1 MYLPTA
7 RFQAAG
13 RFLLAEFIYTMRKA
27 RKAHGDKVILDDVTL
42 NFLPGAKI
50 GVVGPNGAG
59 KSTVLKIMA
68 GIEQP
73 SNGDAFISPGYSVG
87 ILMQEPELN
96 EEKTVLEN
104 VQEGV
109 AEIKGKLDR
118 FNEIAEL
125 MATDYSDALL
135 DEMGKL
141 QEELD
146 HANAWD
152 LDAQLEQAMDALGC
166 PPGDWPVTTLS
177 GGEKRRVAL
186 CKLLLEAPDLLLLD
200 EPTNHLDAE
209 SVNWLE
215 QHLAKYEGTVVAI
228 THDRYFLDNVAQWI
242 LELDRGRA
250 YPYEGNYSTYLE
262 TKATRL
268 KVEGQKDAK
277 RQKRLKEELE
287 WVRSNAKGRQAK
299 SKARLARYEE
309 MAAEADKMRKLDF
322 EEIQIPPGPR
332 LGNVVVEVDKLNK
345 AFGEKVLVDGL
356 SFTLPRNGIVGVIG
370 PNGAGKTTLFKMI
383 QGLEAPDSGDI
394 KVGETVK
401 ISYVDQGRANIDP
414 KKTLWEVVSDGLD
427 YINVG
432 QVEMPSRA
440 YVSAFGFKGPDQ
452 QKPAGVLSGGER
464 NRLNLA
470 LTLKQGGNLL
480 LLDEP
485 TNDLDVETL
494 SSLENALLEF
504 PGCAVVV
511 SHDRWFLDRVATHI
525 LAYEGE
531 SKWFWFEGNFES
543 YEKNKIERLGA
554 DAARPHRATYKKLT
568 RG

>member
-1 MYLPTA
+1 M
-7 RFQAAG
+7 
-13 RFLLAEFIYTMRKA
+13 AEFIYTMRKA
-27 RKAHGDKVILDDVTL
+27 RKAHGDKVILDDVTTS
-42 NFLPGAKI
+42 FYPGAKI

-59 KSTVLKIMA
+59 KSTILKIMA

-73 SNGDAFISPGYSVG
+73 SNGDAFLSPGYTVG
-87 ILMQEPELN
+87 ILLQEPPLTEN
-96 EEKTVLEN
+96 KTVLEN

-109 AEIKGKLDR
+109 AGIKGKLDR
-118 FNEIAEL
+118 FNEIAEQ
-125 MATDYSDALL
+125 MATDYTDELM

-141 QEELD
+141 QEDLD

-166 PPGDWPVTTLS
+166 PPGDWPVVNLS
-177 GGEKRRVAL
+177 GGERRRVAL
-186 CKLLLEAPDLLLLD
+186 CKLLLEQPDLLLLD

-215 QHLAKYEGTVVAI
+215 QHLAKYPGTVVAV

-242 LELDRGRA
+242 CEVDRGRL
-250 YPYEGNYSTYLE
+250 YPYEGNYSKYLE
-262 TKATRL
+262 TKAARL

-332 LGNVVVEVDKLNK
+332 LGSVVVEVNNLSK
-345 AFGEKVLVDGL
+345 AFGEKVLIDDL
-356 SFTLPRNGIVGVIG
+356 SFTLPRNGIVGIIG

-383 QGLEAPDSGDI
+383 QGIEEPDSGAI
-394 KVGETVK
+394 KVGDTVK
-401 ISYVDQGRANIDP
+401 ISYVDQSRENIDP
-414 KKTLWEVVSDGLD
+414 KKTLWAVVSDEMD

-511 SHDRWFLDRVATHI
+511 SHDRWFLDRIATHI

-543 YEKNKIERLGA
+543 YEKNKIERLGP

>member
-1 MYLPTA
+1 M
-7 RFQAAG
+7 
-13 RFLLAEFIYTMRKA
+13 AEFIYTMRKA
-27 RKAHGDKVILDDVTL
+27 RKAHGDKVILDDVTTS
-42 NFLPGAKI
+42 FLPGAKI

-59 KSTVLKIMA
+59 KSTILKIMA

-73 SNGDAFISPGYSVG
+73 SNGDAFLTPGYTVG
-87 ILMQEPELN
+87 ILLQEPPLTED
-96 EEKTVLEN
+96 KTVLEN

-109 AEIKGKLDR
+109 AGIKGKLDR
-118 FNEIAEL
+118 FNEIAEQ
-125 MATDYSDALL
+125 MATDYTDELMN
-135 DEMGKL
+135 EMGKL
-141 QEELD
+141 QEDLD

-166 PPGDWPVTTLS
+166 PPGDWAVTNLS
-177 GGEKRRVAL
+177 GGERRRVAL
-186 CKLLLEAPDLLLLD
+186 CKLLLEQPDLLLLD

-215 QHLAKYEGTVVAI
+215 QHLAKYPGTVVAV

-242 LELDRGRA
+242 CEVDRGRL
-250 YPYEGNYSTYLE
+250 YPYEGNYSKYLE
-262 TKATRL
+262 TKAARL
-268 KVEGQKDAK
+268 KVEGQKDVK

-332 LGNVVVEVDKLNK
+332 LGSIVVEVNNLSKGFGDKL
-345 AFGEKVLVDGL
+345 LIDDL
-356 SFTLPRNGIVGVIG
+356 SFTLPRNGIVGIIG

-383 QGLEAPDSGDI
+383 QGIEEPDSGSI
-394 KVGETVK
+394 KVGDTVK
-401 ISYVDQGRANIDP
+401 ISYVDQSRENIDP
-414 KKTLWEVVSDGLD
+414 KKSLWAVVSDELD

-452 QKPAGVLSGGER
+452 QKAAGVLSGGER

-504 PGCAVVV
+504 PGAAVVV

-543 YEKNKIERLGA
+543 YEKNKIERLGP

>member
-13 RFLLAEFIYTMRKA
+13 RFLLAEFIYTMRKT

-87 ILMQEPELN
+87 ILMQEPTLN
-96 EEKTVLEN
+96 EDKNVLEN

-109 AEIKGKLDR
+109 AEVKAKLDR

-152 LDAQLEQAMDALGC
+152 LDAQLEQAMDALEC

-177 GGEKRRVAL
+177 GGERRRVAL

-228 THDRYFLDNVAQWI
+228 THDRYFLDNVAEWI

-332 LGNVVVEVDKLNK
+332 LGNIVVEVDKLNK

-383 QGLEAPDSGDI
+383 QGFETPDSGDI

-452 QKPAGVLSGGER
+452 QKPAGILSGGER

-543 YEKNKIERLGA
+543 YEKNKIERLGP